1 MEKARHKRYQSNQYN
16 LNKEEITGK
25 KKAWNDDNKVF
36 LPTDKG
42 RVKYFCQQTK
52 DKWESQGGDQ
62 SYEFNMK
69 QVLIDLKAKPSI

>member
-42 RVKYFCQQTK
+42 RTMVAK